1 MRPCLLYIRY
11 CIKWYFPINLFVI
24 AVESIL
30 ENKKQGAKWVLVHWQ
45 KGFKHY
51 QESPL
56 YQTPV
61 YWRSF
66 KRVLGLLLQS
76 QLITLFTSD
85 QFYLLHVN
93 AFNSGVLVYRE
104 NELWQHFLKVYGA
117 ILSTNKANIGLFSLI
132 NLNEFF
138 LLNPHMVLKIWISQF
153 YEKVDC

>member
-1 MRPCLLYIRY
+1 MLIHARCMRPCLLYIRY

-85 QFYLLHVN
+85 QFLYKKNCIQHQCPCAISYN
-93 AFNSGVLVYRE
+93 SQDIECFFN
-104 NELWQHFLKVYGA
+104 WQHA
-117 ILSTNKANIGLFSLI
+117 
-132 NLNEFF
+132 
-138 LLNPHMVLKIWISQF
+138 NPHLRCIFCMLMLLTVE
-153 YEKVDC
+153 Y